1 MFYDSFN
8 HTIGSGICVKE
19 AATVMEDDSVKPS
32 MYEDFT
38 EGAMV
43 AVAESETNYT
53 KLMMGIGIAEAV
65 AYSETG
71 EAMVYTEGFISDVV
85 DKVKSFFKKLWDK
98 IKALFKR
105 FVLMFDQYFKND
117 KDFLKKYKTRI
128 LKSSNKDMTYSG
140 YPFQKATGLSGF
152 NPTKFDAASL
162 QTEIEKKLAAVT
174 NKYDSDDN
182 DAGNKDGNTMSEK
195 REEIIDTIRGQLVGK
210 TSVDSSDFHDE
221 VFEYFHGSTSKET
234 LEDSDP
240 DMNLSNCIA
249 VIEKAKDATKAAQKA
264 LDSIGKYIDQVVKNI
279 EKAMKEKNAA
289 YTDTTGTGGKVTL
302 SKAEKEANNTKFV
315 NIKISL
321 YRDTASVLTQYY
333 GAYLAALKDQNR
345 QARAICANAI
355 VKSGKI
361 NEESAGSEY
370 FGGGSFLS
378 GVVFK

>member
-8 HTIGSGICVKE
+8 HTIGSDICVKE

-53 KLMMGIGIAEAV
+53 HLMMGIGITEAV

-71 EAMVYTEGFISDVV
+71 EPMVYTEGFISDVV
-85 DKVKSFFKKLWDK
+85 DKIKAFFKKLWDK

-117 KDFLKKYKTRI
+117 KDFLKKYKSRI
-128 LKSSNKDMTYSG
+128 LKSSTKDMTYNG
-140 YPFQKATGLSGF
+140 YPFSKAKGVTSGTYI
-152 NPTKFDAASL
+152 NSDSIDDIKNAIAAIDKDIQDGIAKQGIDPATNSAGVDKFAEQREDMLDNFRA
-162 QTEIEKKLAAVT
+162 TTIEK
-174 NKYDSDDN
+174 S
-182 DAGNKDGNTMSEK
+182 G
-195 REEIIDTIRGQLVGK
+195 
-210 TSVDSSDFHDE
+210 SVDASDFAE
-221 VFEYFHGSTSKET
+221 ELFEYFHGNTTKES
-234 LEDSDP
+234 LSDSDP
-240 DMNLSNCIA
+240 EINTSNCIM
-249 VIEKAKDATKAAQKA
+249 ILEKNKEATKAIQKI
-264 LDSIGKYIDQVVKNI
+264 LDKIGKIFDDMIKEV
-279 EKAMKEKNAA
+279 EKGMKETNAK
-289 YTDTTGTGGKVTL
+289 YTDDNNGK
-302 SKAEKEANNTKFV
+302 KIDKEANNTKFV
-315 NIKISL
+315 NAKISL
-321 YRDTASVLTQYY
+321 YRGISSIMTQYFGAALTAS
-333 GAYLAALKDQNR
+333 KDMNR
-345 QARAICANAI
+345 QARAICAKAI

>member
-71 EAMVYTEGFISDVV
+71 EPMVYTEGFISDVV

-152 NPTKFDAASL
+152 SPTKFDATTL
-162 QTEIEKKLAAVT
+162 KDEIEAKLTAVG
-174 NKYDSDDN
+174 NNYDSNDN
-182 DAGNKDGNTMSEK
+182 ADGSRDGNTMSEK
-195 REEIIDTIRGQLVGK
+195 REEIIDTIRGKLVGQ

-234 LEDSDP
+234 LDDSDP

-279 EKAMKEKNAA
+279 EKAMKEKN
-289 YTDTTGTGGKVTL
+289 L
-302 SKAEKEANNTKFV
+302 E
-315 NIKISL
+315 L
-321 YRDTASVLTQYY
+321 RDLV
-333 GAYLAALKDQNR
+333 
-345 QARAICANAI
+345 
-355 VKSGKI
+355 I
-361 NEESAGSEY
+361 NE
-370 FGGGSFLS
+370 
-378 GVVFK
+378 FKKMFYKE